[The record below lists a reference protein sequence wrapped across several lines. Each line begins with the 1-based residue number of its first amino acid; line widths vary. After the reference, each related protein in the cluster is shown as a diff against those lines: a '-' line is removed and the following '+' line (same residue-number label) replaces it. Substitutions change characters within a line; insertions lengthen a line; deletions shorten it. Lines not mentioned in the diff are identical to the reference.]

1 MNGIEKSAR
10 RTVHT
15 ATSAVMTAAAAVET
29 TRQAVRIARKAGS
42 EGKVV
47 LKKVVDRV
55 TGRYARRRRQALALT
70 AGTAA
75 ATVATGLI
83 VAYARNRTRR

>member
-10 RTVHT
+10 KTVHT
-15 ATSAVMTAAAAVET
+15 VTSAVITAAAAVQT
-29 TRQAVRIARKAGS
+29 ARQAVRIARKAGS
-42 EGKVV
+42 EGRVV
-47 LKKVVDRV
+47 LKRVADRV
-55 TGRYARRRRQALALT
+55 TGRYARRQRKTLAIA
-70 AGTAA
+70 AGAAA

>member
-1 MNGIEKSAR
+1 MNGIKKSTR

-15 ATSAVMTAAAAVET
+15 ATSAVMTAAAAVQT
-29 TRQAVRIARKAGS
+29 ARQAVRIARKAGS

-47 LKKVVDRV
+47 LKRVADRL
-55 TGRYARRRRQALALT
+55 TGRHARRQRQALAIA

-75 ATVATGLI
+75 ATVATGFI
-83 VAYARNRTRR
+83 IAYTRSRTRR